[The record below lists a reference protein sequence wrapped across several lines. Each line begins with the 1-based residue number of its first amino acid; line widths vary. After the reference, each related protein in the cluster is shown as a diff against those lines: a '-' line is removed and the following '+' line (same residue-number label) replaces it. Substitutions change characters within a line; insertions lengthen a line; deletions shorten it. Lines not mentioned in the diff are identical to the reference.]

1 MAGAAVKKATET
13 LVKAA
18 QQASVQVEE
27 EGAGGAFGP
36 AVSIIPSNHNVG
48 IESLTP
54 QFLHKIIAVY
64 IVILLNLIC

>member
-27 EGAGGAFGP
+27 EGGGAFGP
-36 AVSIIPSNHNVG
+36 AVSTLHVPSTHLVWIKILNQYGISIIFV
-48 IESLTP
+48 
-54 QFLHKIIAVY
+54 
-64 IVILLNLIC
+64 

>member
-27 EGAGGAFGP
+27 EAGAFGP
-36 AVSIIPSNHNVG
+36 AVSLSYPNIMILCYSF
-48 IESLTP
+48 SLSF
-54 QFLHKIIAVY
+54 FLPHR
-64 IVILLNLIC
+64 

>member
-27 EGAGGAFGP
+27 EGGAFGP
-36 AVSIIPSNHNVG
+36 AVSSCSNFCIDFVPSVLHSN
-48 IESLTP
+48 IEVLSD
-54 QFLHKIIAVY
+54 F
-64 IVILLNLIC
+64 